1 MAEDTAVPSA
11 NPIFAEVRGSDTYRC
26 LGGEWQEK
34 CLESLEMCCPVG
46 DTAVS
51 LAVRLLGSC
60 APRCRSRVPAAL
72 STRGTPQS
80 LRSRAGAYKG
90 VVTVPKRDLEGQ
102 EPLGRALGRAWACT
116 VASVGLSPFQAC
128 RVQSS
133 MRSPDME
140 SFKQQ
145 KVEDFY
151 DIGEELGSGQFAIV
165 KKCQE
170 KSTGLEFAAKFIK
183 KRQTRASRRGV
194 CREEIEREVSILRQV
209 LHPNIITLHDV
220 YENRTDVVLIL
231 ELVSGGELFDF
242 LAQKE
247 SLSEEEATSFIKQI
261 LDGVNY
267 LHTKKIAHFDLK
279 PENIML
285 LDKNIP
291 IPHIKLIDFGLA
303 HEIEDG
309 VEFKH
314 IFGTPEFVAPEIV
327 NYEPLGLEADMWS
340 IGVITYI
347 LLSGASPFL
356 GDTKQETLANITA
369 VSYDFD
375 EEFFSQTSELAK
387 DFIQKLLVKETRKR
401 LTIQEALRHPWITS
415 KGEARAPGQRK
426 TQTAQ
431 LKTKRL
437 REYTL
442 KCHSSMPP
450 NNTYV
455 NFERFAHVVED
466 IARVDQ
472 GCRAL
477 AGAHDTLQDD
487 VSALLS
493 IYNEKEAWYREE
505 NESARHNVSQLK
517 YEFRKVASLKK
528 LLREDIRATE
538 SSLGT
543 VSRKMDRLQAQFE
556 ALRRELSADLQWVQE
571 LVGSFQLES
580 GDAAGLGA
588 VLHWDPSESLSELLS
603 RSRAEEILCSLK
615 L

>member
-1 MAEDTAVPSA
+1 M
-11 NPIFAEVRGSDTYRC
+11 
-26 LGGEWQEK
+26 
-34 CLESLEMCCPVG
+34 
-46 DTAVS
+46 
-51 LAVRLLGSC
+51 
-60 APRCRSRVPAAL
+60 
-72 STRGTPQS
+72 
-80 LRSRAGAYKG
+80 
-90 VVTVPKRDLEGQ
+90 
-102 EPLGRALGRAWACT
+102 
-116 VASVGLSPFQAC
+116 FQA
-128 RVQSS
+128 S
-133 MRSPDME
+133 MRSPNME
-140 SFKQQ
+140 PFKQQ

-165 KKCQE
+165 KKCRE
-170 KSTGLEFAAKFIK
+170 KSTGLEYAAKFIK
-183 KRQTRASRRGV
+183 KRQSRASRRGV
-194 CREEIEREVSILRQV
+194 SREEIEREVSILRQV
-209 LHPNIITLHDV
+209 LHHNVITLHDV

-309 VEFKH
+309 VEFKN

-387 DFIQKLLVKETRKR
+387 DFIRKLLVKETRKR

-415 KGEARAPGQRK
+415 KGEGRAPEQRK
-426 TQTAQ
+426 TEPTQ
-431 LKTKRL
+431 LKTKHL

-450 NNTYV
+450 NNSYV
-455 NFERFAHVVED
+455 NFERFACVVED
-466 IARVDQ
+466 VARVDL

-477 AGAHDTLQDD
+477 VEAHDTIQDD
-487 VSALLS
+487 VEALVS
-493 IYNEKEAWYREE
+493 IFNEKEAWYREE
-505 NESARHNVSQLK
+505 NESARHDLSQLSRWTTSK
-517 YEFRKVASLKK
+517 PWCAGSLWSIW
-528 LLREDIRATE
+528 RTSG
-538 SSLGT
+538 SS
-543 VSRKMDRLQAQFE
+543 M
-556 ALRRELSADLQWVQE
+556 SAGG
-571 LVGSFQLES
+571 GSF
-580 GDAAGLGA
+580 
-588 VLHWDPSESLSELLS
+588 PSASCPCATTSPA
-603 RSRAEEILCSLK
+603 R
-615 L
+615 